1 MALSRRN
8 WRSAKTHE
16 LEALAYILDMA
27 RLEADQIC
35 KRGQDPKPLAKRD
48 EINPELIRGLHFAF
62 GFRLAANLHCHV
74 GAAPSR
80 KRRQRRQ
87 GRAGAAVMID

>member
-62 GFRLAANLHCHV
+62 GFPLGCKSSLPRRRRPVAQAK
-74 GAAPSR
+74 ATPPRPSG
-80 KRRQRRQ
+80 RRRN
-87 GRAGAAVMID
+87 D